1 MIPPMKS
8 LRSTTLRLALIL
20 GPWSL
25 VLTPAALSAA
35 EKSPTPAAPTTT
47 VEAPAAPK
55 RHPLRGVITS
65 VITEKSAFMVKHEE
79 IPGVMRAMTMLFKV
93 DEATFKAFKVG
104 DALTGQMSRQGNNW
118 VLEEVKPATAPKK

>member
-8 LRSTTLRLALIL
+8 LRSSTLRLALVF

-25 VLTPAALSAA
+25 VLSPSTVLAA
-35 EKSPTPAAPTTT
+35 EKSPTPPTSA
-47 VEAPAAPK
+47 EAPAAPK

>member
-1 MIPPMKS
+1 MNLPLI
-8 LRSTTLRLALIL
+8 TTLLL
-20 GPWSL
+20 S
-25 VLTPAALSAA
+25 LTPAALVAA
-35 EKSPTPAAPTTT
+35 EKSPAS

>member
-1 MIPPMKS
+1 MKNN
-8 LRSTTLRLALIL
+8 LRLLAALCCATT
-20 GPWSL
+20 
-25 VLTPAALSAA
+25 VLTSAALLAA
-35 EKSPTPAAPTTT
+35 EKSASPAG
-47 VEAPAAPK
+47 APAVPQ

-65 VITEKSAFMVKHEE
+65 AIADKSAFMIKHEE

-118 VLEEVKPATAPKK
+118 VLEDVKPAAAAAKK

>member
-1 MIPPMKS
+1 MNLPLI
-8 LRSTTLRLALIL
+8 TTLLL
-20 GPWSL
+20 S
-25 VLTPAALSAA
+25 LTPAALVAA
-35 EKSPTPAAPTTT
+35 EKSPAPA
-47 VEAPAAPK
+47 EAPAAPK